1 MSHFKSLT
9 ANQIVTQQ
17 QNDSDAPPQGGI
29 QQRNRFR
36 PFSGMTFRY
45 GILEASAEEILAQL
59 CDSANDAEKASQVK
73 SSASAKKYVYRA
85 GLNNRK
91 IANSNRLLE
100 AIYIM

>member
-1 MSHFKSLT
+1 MRLHKKGFS
-9 ANQIVTQQ
+9 NEIVF
-17 QNDSDAPPQGGI
+17 GL
-29 QQRNRFR
+29 
-36 PFSGMTFRY
+36 SGMTFRY

-59 CDSANDAEKASQVK
+59 CDSANDAKKASQVK

-100 AIYIM
+100 AIYIMSQGTGKRL